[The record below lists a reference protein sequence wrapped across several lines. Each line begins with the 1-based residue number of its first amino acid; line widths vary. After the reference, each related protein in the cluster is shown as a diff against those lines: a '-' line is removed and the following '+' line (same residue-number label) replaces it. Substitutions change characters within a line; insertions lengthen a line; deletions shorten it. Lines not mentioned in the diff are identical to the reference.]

1 MKLAQLHMNRILNI
15 ILYIMSPMLIIGG
28 LLALV
33 GVSVSNDPGG
43 LAIPVI
49 LVNGIVPIVTGSV
62 ITLKYITE
70 LRSNETLSD
79 DE

>member
-1 MKLAQLHMNRILNI
+1 MKPENLHINKILNTT
-15 ILYIMSPMLIIGG
+15 LYIMSPMLIIGG

-33 GVSVSNDPGG
+33 GVGVSHDPGS

-49 LVNGIVPIVTGSV
+49 LFNGIVPIVTGSV

-70 LRSNETLSD
+70 LQSDKTLYE